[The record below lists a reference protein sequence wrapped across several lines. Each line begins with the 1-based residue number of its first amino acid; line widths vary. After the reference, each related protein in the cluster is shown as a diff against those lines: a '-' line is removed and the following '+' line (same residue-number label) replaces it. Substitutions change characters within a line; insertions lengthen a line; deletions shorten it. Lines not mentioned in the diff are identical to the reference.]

1 MSSHCA
7 LADFKGSIPQS
18 SYLCNFLNMILTP
31 ILQMNHVPYKLTPGH
46 LSKSDKNITTQTIGK
61 SLRYIRSA
69 VHFFHFRSSRSF
81 NNNHANILV
90 YFRRILNS
98 GLFIGM
104 NLLREVTAI
113 HLFNSLG

>member
-1 MSSHCA
+1 
-7 LADFKGSIPQS
+7 
-18 SYLCNFLNMILTP
+18 MILTLM
-31 ILQMNHVPYKLTPGH
+31 LQMNHVPYKLTPGN
-46 LSKSDKNITTQTIGK
+46 LSKSDKNITTQIIGK

-81 NNNHANILV
+81 NNNNNANKLLRLSTEPKVRV
-90 YFRRILNS
+90 YFKRIVNS

-104 NLLREVTAI
+104 YLLREVTAI

>member
-1 MSSHCA
+1 
-7 LADFKGSIPQS
+7 
-18 SYLCNFLNMILTP
+18 MILTLM
-31 ILQMNHVPYKLTPGH
+31 LQMNHVRYKLIPGH

-81 NNNHANILV
+81 NNHADKLLRLSTEPKVRV

-104 NLLREVTAI
+104 YLLREVTAI
-113 HLFNSLG
+113 YLFNSLG

>member
-1 MSSHCA
+1 
-7 LADFKGSIPQS
+7 
-18 SYLCNFLNMILTP
+18 MILTLM
-31 ILQMNHVPYKLTPGH
+31 LQMNHVPYKLTPGH
-46 LSKSDKNITTQTIGK
+46 LSKSDKNITQTIGK

-81 NNNHANILV
+81 NNNHANKLLRSSTEPKVRV
-90 YFRRILNS
+90 YFRRIVNS

-104 NLLREVTAI
+104 CLLSEVTAI

>member
-1 MSSHCA
+1 
-7 LADFKGSIPQS
+7 
-18 SYLCNFLNMILTP
+18 MIVTLM
-31 ILQMNHVPYKLTPGH
+31 LQMNHVPYKLTPGH

-81 NNNHANILV
+81 NSNHANKLLRLSTEPKVRV
-90 YFRRILNS
+90 YFRRIVNS

-104 NLLREVTAI
+104 CLLREVTAI